1 MIRFKFIFC
10 GPYRET
16 FQHTLLRIITY
27 TLPYIRFRS
36 FSVAWASVI
45 GADNVIID
53 QISLHEKEKGRKEGR
68 ERWNKRGGMSGMIHL
83 FSKVEKLLY

>member
-53 QISLHEKEKGRKEGR
+53 QISLHEKEKGKKGEKDGIRG
-68 ERWNKRGGMSGMIHL
+68 GGMSDVVRS
-83 FSKVEKLLY
+83 FSKVEKIS